1 MYTLKAFFELNH
13 FVEVQQLT
21 KRYGSV
27 VALDQ
32 CDLTIGRGTIFG
44 LLGNN
49 GAGKTTLIR
58 CLLGFITPTTGTA
71 RVDGLDCIS
80 QSVRVR
86 SRVAYLPADAR
97 LFRMM
102 RGDVV
107 LEFFSHIHPGG
118 SLERSKKIAERLN
131 LDLSRR
137 VGFMSTGMRQKLAV
151 ACVLSCR
158 APMLILDEPTANLDA
173 GVRSEVLQLIRDAQ
187 AAESTILFSSHILS
201 EIEDLCS
208 FAGIMRNG
216 RVIRSIDIEKLRTK
230 HRVTAIPRLHFDWPG
245 SKNLPDAVRVVVS
258 SDTQWVAEID
268 GPLEGHLAWLASMP
282 IDQLRIEPTGLKS
295 VYESC

>member
-1 MYTLKAFFELNH
+1 MNH

-86 SRVAYLPADAR
+86 RRVAYLPADAR

-137 VGFMSTGMRQKLAV
+137 VGFMSTGMRQKLAI

-208 FAGIMRNG
+208 FAAIMRNG

-230 HRVTAIPRLHFDWPG
+230 HRVTAIPRLPCDSLG
-245 SKNLPDAVRVVVS
+245 SKNLPDAVRVVEM
-258 SDTQWVAEID
+258 SDTQWIAEID